1 MGFSVESAE
10 RGRHLKEESGEA
22 GGGGR
27 GGSTHPGLQ
36 GSLACQPQTPLKS
49 PEPCCPPG
57 GQLAGV
63 RGCAGN
69 YGQPRAETQSCPK
82 GEWWPPVGGL
92 CEG

>member
-1 MGFSVESAE
+1 M
-10 RGRHLKEESGEA
+10 
-22 GGGGR
+22 GGGGGVR
-27 GGSTHPGLQ
+27 PTLGSRAAWPVSHRPHL
-36 GSLACQPQTPLKS
+36 SPRS
-49 PEPCCPPG
+49 PEGCCPPG

-63 RGCAGN
+63 CGCAGN